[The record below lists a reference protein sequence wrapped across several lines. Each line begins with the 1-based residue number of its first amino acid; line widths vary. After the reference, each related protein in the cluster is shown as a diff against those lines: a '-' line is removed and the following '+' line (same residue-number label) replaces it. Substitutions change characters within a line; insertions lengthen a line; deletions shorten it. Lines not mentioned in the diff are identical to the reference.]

1 MIYIGYFVPIK
12 ISFHLIRLHFEQT
25 SSLGLLRL
33 IAPLLTGA
41 ESEELIQSENILDQL
56 LSIVLKSEYTDNF
69 QVNILDRKIMEMM
82 RCGLFFS
89 YQFKMNFYVFVDF

>member
-1 MIYIGYFVPIK
+1 LIYIGYFVPIK

-41 ESEELIQSENILDQL
+41 ESEELIQSEKILDQL
-56 LSIVLKSEYTDNF
+56 LSIILKSEYTDNF
-69 QVNILDRKIMEMM
+69 QVNILDRKMM
-82 RCGLFFS
+82 RYGLFFS

>member
-41 ESEELIQSENILDQL
+41 ESEELIQSEKILDQL
-56 LSIVLKSEYTDNF
+56 LSIILKSEYTDNF
-69 QVNILDRKIMEMM
+69 QVNILDRKMM
-82 RCGLFFS
+82 RYGLFFS

>member
-1 MIYIGYFVPIK
+1 LIYIGYFVPIK

-33 IAPLLTGA
+33 IAPIFTGA

-56 LSIVLKSEYTDNF
+56 LSIILKSEYTDNF
-69 QVNILDRKIMEMM
+69 QVNILDRKMM
-82 RCGLFFS
+82 RYGLFFS